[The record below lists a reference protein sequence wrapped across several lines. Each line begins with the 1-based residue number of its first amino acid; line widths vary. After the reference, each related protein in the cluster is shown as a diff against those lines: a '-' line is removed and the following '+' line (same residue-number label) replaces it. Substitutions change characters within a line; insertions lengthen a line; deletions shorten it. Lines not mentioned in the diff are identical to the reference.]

1 MRRLLLL
8 LPAGAMAGLLC
19 SCGDKSPVSQ
29 GKMAD
34 LIVDMQLA
42 EAYAGNHIEYA
53 SDSAR
58 NVLRQSVLAKYG
70 MTQAEM
76 DTAISWY
83 AHHLE
88 KYDKLYEEVERK
100 LERKQKKLLASSGE
114 GEQSEE
120 GSLWPY
126 SMMAM
131 LSPNSA
137 QDAVMFSLPVSDI
150 QPGERLTWKMRLSKG
165 SGADMT
171 LGVDYREGG
180 TSYINRYFSQ
190 SQRLELN
197 LQTDSS
203 RNVSRVYGVMRVD
216 AHTVLPIWADSISL
230 TRLPLAAETYHTYL
244 QQADYRGPAKRVSA
258 DSTKA
263 SPTVKPITDRPVGR
277 PGEGAE
283 TRPGPRP
290 ESRPKASPQARPQA
304 RPQVNMS
311 SR

>member
-1 MRRLLLL
+1 MRSLRIL
-8 LPAGAMAGLLC
+8 LPAVALGCLLP

-34 LIVDMQLA
+34 LIVDLQLA
-42 EAYAGNHIEYA
+42 DAYAGNHIEYS
-53 SDSAR
+53 SDSAK
-58 NVLRQSVLAKYG
+58 NVLRQAVLAKHG
-70 MTQAEM
+70 ITQAQM

-100 LERKQKKLLASSGE
+100 LERKQKKLLASGSE
-114 GEQSEE
+114 NEQSQE
-120 GSLWPY
+120 GSMWPY

-131 LSPNSA
+131 LSPNSS
-137 QDAVMFSLPVSDI
+137 QDAVMFTLPVSDL

-180 TSYINRYFSQ
+180 TSYINRYFSH

-197 LQTDSS
+197 LQTDSA
-203 RNVSRVYGVMRVD
+203 RNVSRVYGVMRID
-216 AHTVLPIWADSISL
+216 SRNIMPIWADSITL

-244 QQADYRGPAKRVSA
+244 QQSDYRGPAKRVKP
-258 DSTKA
+258 DSTVRR
-263 SPTVKPITDRPVGR
+263 PTVKPITDRPVEMPTGR
-277 PGEGAE
+277 PGAGSES
-283 TRPGPRP
+283 RPGP
-290 ESRPKASPQARPQA
+290 E
-304 RPQVNMS
+304 VNMT
-311 SR
+311 R